1 MGENINRLKRI
12 EQLSDMIEA
21 LKDDN
26 TQLYKMMGS
35 EAAKI
40 NARSQDMMK
49 QQGATTPGDIIN
61 SISSAF
67 PDDAKNAVQSLVNL
81 LGNTD
86 TFNPNSLGVLAGV
99 LGATAGVTFATTSE
113 IVENI
118 VETLSEVILIT
129 EFARGFSLVTA
140 GNLDQGTKVVKG
152 VSQSA
157 NQYYQETGEL
167 APATPNPR
175 VTLILGSF
183 NAVLKSVATWVPME
197 NIFQQNAAMKF
208 NEQKPTIRDTF
219 CQRFSLK
226 MQSDQFRAV
235 QNLYD
240 QLDTLMEVNQQ
251 FASEPD
257 MGPEMRQQALPI
269 IVNGAI
275 SGYQGGMGRINDN
288 VVYEECK
295 TYDTA
300 DPSTWRFEDPSLSD
314 VQSWLNEPAN
324 QPSNGT
330 TTS

>member
-1 MGENINRLKRI
+1 MG
-12 EQLSDMIEA
+12 
-21 LKDDN
+21 
-26 TQLYKMMGS
+26 
-35 EAAKI
+35 
-40 NARSQDMMK
+40 
-49 QQGATTPGDIIN
+49 GATTPGDFIN
-61 SISSAF
+61 SISSTF
-67 PDDAKNAVQSLVNL
+67 PNDAKSAVQSLVNI

-86 TFNPNSLGVLAGV
+86 IFNPNSLGVLAGV
-99 LGATAGVTFATTSE
+99 LGATAGVTFATTTE
-113 IVENI
+113 II
-118 VETLSEVILIT
+118 IETLSELIFIT
-129 EFARGFSLVTA
+129 EFARGFSLFTA
-140 GNLDQGTKVVKG
+140 GNSDQGTQVMKG
-152 VSQSA
+152 VSQAA

-167 APATPNPR
+167 APGTPNPR

-183 NAVLKSVATWVPME
+183 NAVLKFVATWVPME
-197 NIFQQNAAMKF
+197 KIFQQNAAMKF
-208 NEQKPTIRDTF
+208 NEQKATIHDTF
-219 CQRFSLK
+219 CQRFSLR

-275 SGYQGGMGRINDN
+275 YGYQGDMGRINDN
-288 VVYEECK
+288 VVYEECN

-300 DPSTWRFEDPSLSD
+300 DPSTWPIEDPSLSD

-330 TTS
+330 ATS